1 MRKACRLL
9 GTLPSDRPRAH
20 TKTVSGV
27 KKQESG
33 SAISMDHVDGVDYVD
48 GVDSGFPV
56 MREGVGLHRIY
67 APRPN
72 AEHRTRKCA
81 DTPTRRYNAS
91 QTSTK
96 ISARD

>member
-9 GTLPSDRPRAH
+9 GALPSDRPRAH

-27 KKQESG
+27 KRQESG
-33 SAISMDHVDGVDYVD
+33 SAIGMDHVDGVDY
-48 GVDSGFPV
+48 VDSGFPV

-72 AEHRTRKCA
+72 AEHRTRTCA
-81 DTPTRRYNAS
+81 YTPTRRYNAS